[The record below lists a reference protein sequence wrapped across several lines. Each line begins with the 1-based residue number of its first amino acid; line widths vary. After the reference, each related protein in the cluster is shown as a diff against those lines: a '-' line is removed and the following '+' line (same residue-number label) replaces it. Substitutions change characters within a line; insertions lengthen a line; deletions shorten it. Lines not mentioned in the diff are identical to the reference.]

1 MSGRV
6 IQTSRKSDG
15 NIYRIFHGKL
25 LSTGVVSSPDFPSN
39 YPDSLARTER
49 VEVEQG
55 MVLSLEFTAFDI
67 ESNSDCDYDHLTIT
81 DGNGATLMEKSC
93 GSAGNL
99 VIGGEKRN
107 STLPPNIWSW
117 SNKVNF
123 VFVTDGGG
131 TRPGWSV
138 SWSAVTPGE
147 CPFFV

>member
-1 MSGRV
+1 MK
-6 IQTSRKSDG
+6 I
-15 NIYRIFHGKL
+15 
-25 LSTGVVSSPDFPSN
+25 LSTGVVTSPDYPRN
-39 YPDSLARTER
+39 YPHSLETTER

-55 MVLSLEFTAFDI
+55 MILSLEFTAFDI

-99 VIGGEKRN
+99 VIGGEKTN
-107 STLPPNIWSW
+107 STLPPTVLSW
-117 SNKVNF
+117 TNKVNF

-138 SWSAVTPGE
+138 HWSAVKPGE
-147 CPFFV
+147 CPFLACVTSILRYY

>member
-1 MSGRV
+1 MEV
-6 IQTSRKSDG
+6 KTFIE
-15 NIYRIFHGKL
+15 YL
-25 LSTGVVSSPDFPSN
+25 LVKILSAGVVTSPDYPSN
-39 YPDSLARTER
+39 YPDSLEKTMGI
-49 VEVEQG
+49 EVDQG
-55 MVLSLEFTAFDI
+55 MILSLEFTAFDI

-99 VIGGEKRN
+99 VIGGEKTN
-107 STLPPNIWSW
+107 STLPPNVWSW

-138 SWSAVTPGE
+138 SWSAVKPGE

>member
-49 VEVEQG
+49 VEVDQG
-55 MVLSLEFTAFDI
+55 MILSLEFTAFDI
-67 ESNSDCDYDHLTIT
+67 ESDSDCDYDHLTIT

-99 VIGGEKRN
+99 VIGGEKTN
-107 STLPPNIWSW
+107 STLPPNVWSW